1 MKTVNNCFKIFLGQ
15 VSWCKTHFHFFTVL
29 LKHDLLAE
37 KAWFVVLCIYKY
49 QVTSL
54 KSTNSIHLQ
63 KLHNILYAKFSYIN
77 MSYVLYIN
85 ALNANPTKLSNTL
98 KKFVG
103 NRPQIVWVCLTILW
117 GCA

>member
-15 VSWCKTHFHFFTVL
+15 VGWCKTHFHFFTVL
-29 LKHDLLAE
+29 LKHNDLLAE

-63 KLHNILYAKFSYIN
+63 KLHEYILTRQVF
-77 MSYVLYIN
+77 LYQYE
-85 ALNANPTKLSNTL
+85 LRTL
-98 KKFVG
+98 H
-103 NRPQIVWVCLTILW
+103 
-117 GCA
+117 